1 MKRGKSLLL
10 RDPPYF
16 PSFSLFLSLNV
27 RLGETVLS
35 DSNPSYNRFW
45 LSEVT
50 GLSPFLHFSISPFL
64 HFSISL
70 ILSLHLSCCI
80 FLFVD
85 LILDVY
91 FPFLYFQFGF
101 ILEFIFEM
109 LLNSLRL
116 IQGRFSSSFL
126 PPPPLS
132 LPPIQMIDFISFF
145 FWLFKMKLRDASI
158 DDDFIWYLVLILF
171 RVSFPSF

>member
-64 HFSISL
+64 HFSHSIASSL
-70 ILSLHLSCCI
+70 LLHLPIRWFDSWRIFSLSLFSVWFYLGI
-80 FLFVD
+80 YFWNVVEQFEVD
-85 LILDVY
+85 SGPV
-91 FPFLYFQFGF
+91 P
-101 ILEFIFEM
+101 
-109 LLNSLRL
+109 LLLL
-116 IQGRFSSSFL
+116 LLL
-126 PPPPLS
+126 PPPPHLFPF
-132 LPPIQMIDFISFF
+132 L
-145 FWLFKMKLRDASI
+145 LFKWSI
-158 DDDFIWYLVLILF
+158 SSLF
-171 RVSFPSF
+171 FLTI